1 MARLLDEL
9 VEAALL
15 EIENASQWPPDATYY
30 FDREAESDPV
40 ARVGPAQELLRRVV
54 VSLRFARFQ
63 ALQVVRQRRQG
74 RQTVRHHSPQLQA
87 LVPKGQRDDDEL
99 LAPVGQHTLLEGHPL
114 PRVQQELADRR
125 PRLDLPLSRLYDL
138 PRKFLFYFGLLHE
151 QAAAA
156 HDERAY
162 RLFERLRRALRLPAQ
177 GDRPMRHAHQLLAA
191 QAQEVREALSDLR
204 QE

>member
-40 ARVGPAQELLRRVV
+40 ARVGPAQKLLRRVV

-74 RQTVRHHSPQLQA
+74 GQTVLHHSPQLQA

-99 LAPVGQHTLLEGHPL
+99 LAPVGQHTLLEGRPL
-114 PRVQQELADRR
+114 QPSHHLGGAGFARYPDSPATSAYSLGGLAVDWCADIR
-125 PRLDLPLSRLYDL
+125 YANA
-138 PRKFLFYFGLLHE
+138 G
-151 QAAAA
+151 
-156 HDERAY
+156 HD
-162 RLFERLRRALRLPAQ
+162 
-177 GDRPMRHAHQLLAA
+177 
-191 QAQEVREALSDLR
+191 V
-204 QE
+204 